1 MNRMLMSYAYDF
13 CSFLMQNMDENEIS
27 DMLSIILF
35 GSVSR
40 RTATPKSDV
49 DIFVD
54 MIGKNRLKQKIMDTP
69 KKFYDSDI
77 YKRYWKLL
85 GVRNN
90 INVIAGSIDEWKDL
104 NQEVQHVPTDR
115 RLA

>member
-1 MNRMLMSYAYDF
+1 MSYAYDF

-54 MIGKNRLKQKIMDTP
+54 MTAKICVAIQNGTINQLNMEPMVQQLK
-69 KKFYDSDI
+69 KKGI
-77 YKRYWKLL
+77 QP
-85 GVRNN
+85 VP
-90 INVIAGSIDEWKDL
+90 SIS
-104 NQEVQHVPTDR
+104 
-115 RLA
+115 